1 MSPAIDIASC
11 LATIPDR
18 RRAEGKMY
26 SQVGVILFSIIAMLS
41 GARSY
46 RQIHALMHQRLGL
59 LNAAF
64 PDVALRRAPAYTSV
78 RGILQQINPDELERA
93 FRRHAEALD
102 RSCAATPSRFIAI
115 DGKTLRQSFDAFA
128 DRKAAHVLSA
138 FAVDHQIILAHEVID
153 EKSNEI
159 PAAQA
164 LIVNRRSNLPP
175 DRRPAL
181 PPSYSTTRSARP
193 GVAGRGCAD
202 WARAVA

>member
-1 MSPAIDIASC
+1 MSPGIDLASC

-46 RQIHALMHQRLGL
+46 RQIHALIHQRLEL
-59 LNAAF
+59 LNNAF
-64 PDVALRRAPAYTSV
+64 PGAALRRAPAYTSV
-78 RGILQQINPDELERA
+78 RGILRQLDPDELERA

-102 RSCAATPSRFIAI
+102 QSSTAAPSRFIAI

-153 EKSNEI
+153 DKSNEI
-159 PAAQA
+159 PAVQTLIAA
-164 LIVNRRSNLPP
+164 LGL
-175 DRRPAL
+175 
-181 PPSYSTTRSARP
+181 T
-193 GVAGRGCAD
+193 GRVFTLDTMHCQKNI
-202 WARAVA
+202 

>member
-1 MSPAIDIASC
+1 MGSNPTRRLLMTTDLLTC

-26 SQVGVILFSIIAMLS
+26 GQAGVILFSILAMVS

-46 RQIHALMHQRLGL
+46 RQIHTVIDRRLGLLNAAFHTVIDRRLGL

-64 PDVALRRAPAYTSV
+64 PGAALRRAPAYTSV
-78 RGILQQINPDELERA
+78 RGILQGLDEAELEQA

-102 RSCAATPSRFIAI
+102 HTCGASPSRFVAI
-115 DGKTLRQSFDAFA
+115 DGKTLRGSFDAFA

-138 FAVDHQIILAHEVID
+138 FAVDHRIILAHEVVG

-159 PAAQA
+159 PAVPT
-164 LIVNRRSNLPP
+164 LIETLG
-175 DRRPAL
+175 L
-181 PPSYSTTRSARP
+181 T
-193 GVAGRGCAD
+193 GRVFTIDAMH
-202 WARAVA
+202 R